1 MRKVVLPILLICATF
16 ALAACSSPADQPARK
31 WVKFLN
37 AQQKLVEEGTFDVA
51 QFKEEG
57 AQIVEKLRPHVDH
70 AEHKLLLTEKVLE
83 DWTAANTSFEEACL
97 AARNKEATDAFAW
110 LAAELMR
117 EQDESDRSAGT
128 APANGE

>member
-1 MRKVVLPILLICATF
+1 MRKVTLPVLLICALF

-57 AQIVEKLRPHVDH
+57 AKIVEKLRPHVDH
-70 AEHKLLLTEKVLE
+70 TENKLLLTEKVLE
-83 DWTAANTSFEEACL
+83 DWTAANTAFEKACVDAGNTEAS
-97 AARNKEATDAFAW
+97 DAFAW

-117 EQDESDRSAGT
+117 ESDETSA
-128 APANGE
+128 NSE